1 MTNMDKNLK
10 QVYDAT
16 LAMISKLHFK
26 LEALSQ
32 EEMYFLLSLLDLVVM
47 VEGEK
52 DVLECLKKWQAGEW
66 SEEINEIIQ
75 ASLLLMNFNDPVAIK
90 QTQTLISDLLAYQNK
105 SDVD

>member
-26 LEALSQ
+26 LETLSQ

-47 VEGEK
+47 GEGKKE
-52 DVLECLKKWQAGEW
+52 VLECLREWQAGEW
-66 SEEINEIIQ
+66 NEEINEIIK
-75 ASLLLMNFNDPVAIK
+75 ASLLLMNFNDQVSIK
-90 QTQTLISDLLAYQNK
+90 QTQSLLSDLLAYQN
-105 SDVD
+105 DDAD